1 MKRFKRQRTE
11 GGPRE
16 DPPRV
21 RTISHVPPPRV
32 EDLETYAGELYE
44 VTRGE
49 MTSQTCLPVSSLPL
63 HIPLI
68 RRRRRRQ
75 TDSNAGAPGDMED
88 HAQLGQASGELT
100 ALFSV
105 NLQAGYY
112 YRLLLQAKL
121 TS

>member
-1 MKRFKRQRTE
+1 MPPPCRACV
-11 GGPRE
+11 GGPR
-16 DPPRV
+16 
-21 RTISHVPPPRV
+21 
-32 EDLETYAGELYE
+32 TYVGELYKT
-44 VTRGE
+44 TRGE
-49 MTSQTCLPVSSLPL
+49 DDFANSPVSSLPL

-75 TDSNAGAPGDMED
+75 TDSNAGAAGDMED

-105 NLQAGYY
+105 NLQAGHY